1 MIQDSVRKMSCIFVN
16 SQLKKTKI
24 LIAQKVSPFS
34 MTQWR
39 DHSHYSSTVS
49 VRLKM
54 MYLCNL
60 RNVSMWGF
68 WSVGSEGKPI
78 FLICKIPLTAN
89 IIACFRLPDSRD
101 DALSVRHAKISA
113 RDLGEK
119 ANIILFYN
127 YNTYIESVQVLALST
142 PNPYYIHGRA
152 YIFVLSYTRI
162 SVAYSFQFSR

>member
-16 SQLKKTKI
+16 SQLKKKKDFDRTEGI
-24 LIAQKVSPFS
+24 PFAIP
-34 MTQWR
+34 QGR

-60 RNVSMWGF
+60 RNVSMCRILKRRWWGETNF
-68 WSVGSEGKPI
+68 PHSW
-78 FLICKIPLTAN
+78 CKIPITAN
-89 IIACFRLPDSRD
+89 IIACFRLSDSRD

-119 ANIILFYN
+119 ANTVEPRFNEPLYN
-127 YNTYIESVQVLALST
+127 EDLDITNHFLY
-142 PNPYYIHGRA
+142 PNNSKIYEK
-152 YIFVLSYTRI
+152 
-162 SVAYSFQFSR
+162 